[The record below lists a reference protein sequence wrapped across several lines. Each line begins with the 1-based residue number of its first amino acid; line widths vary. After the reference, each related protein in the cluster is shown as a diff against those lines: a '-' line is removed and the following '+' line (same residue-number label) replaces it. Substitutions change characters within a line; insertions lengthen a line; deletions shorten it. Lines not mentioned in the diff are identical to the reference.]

1 MELVVSVSED
11 LNLVDIDLADL
22 GDEPFATL
30 GEVVTAYRRF
40 SSAGTGAGTRGTD

>member
-11 LNLVDIDLADL
+11 LNLDIDL
-22 GDEPFATL
+22 GDEPFATF
-30 GEVVTAYRRF
+30 GEVVTAYRRV